1 MLTVNNFWRK
11 LMTMRRYRVT
21 DREAPEVHTVEKIGR
36 TQALTPEGFLLCS
49 DVPIKRTGEM
59 RYGPGE
65 TPIKVGDDGVA
76 YVTRDAEA
84 LFTDQAIASY
94 MGKPVVNDHPD
105 ADVTP
110 SNWKQLA
117 VGICLNPRRGVGD
130 AHDVMVAD
138 LLITDAATIR
148 DVRAGKREV
157 SAGYEADYEQ
167 LGSGRGRQTNIIG
180 NHIALVDK
188 GRCGPRCAIG
198 DHLPT
203 SLKEK
208 PMGIKT
214 RRRITDTALARVRR
228 IFQDAQA
235 EALEQL
241 GNSGQPE
248 GEGMD
253 DEGIS
258 NGDGG
263 DSDNDDNH
271 THIHIHSGESAAPAA
286 GAGAAPADDGTMTQD
301 DPIEARF
308 QAIESSLA
316 QIMQMLQGG
325 GEQAPAAE
333 APPPPTDETKDGVSG
348 AADLPGGGGDEMGD
362 IGADD
367 GKTADRAKTGD
378 SAALH
383 TSYQTLLSDAEV
395 LYPGFRLPTFD
406 SALPRAKTVDNM
418 CALRRQVLS
427 SAYITADGK
436 ALIDGVAGGANTDVA
451 KLTCDAAAV
460 IFRAAAGAKRLLN
473 NRTSVGDA
481 SKLPASFVQHQGS
494 SGGGG
499 IAAINAQN
507 KAYWEKQ
514 KQQRSTK

>member
-1 MLTVNNFWRK
+1 MLTTNNFWRK
-11 LMTMRRYRVT
+11 LMSMKRYRVI
-21 DREAPEVHTVEKIGR
+21 DRESPDVHTVEKLGL

-84 LFTDQAIASY
+84 LFTDQAVASY

-130 AHDVMVAD
+130 FHDVLVAD

-208 PMGIKT
+208 PMAGKT
-214 RRRITDTALARVRR
+214 RQRISDTAVERVRR
-228 IFQDAQA
+228 IFQDAQV

-241 GNSGQPE
+241 GNSGQPK

-253 DEGIS
+253 DEGIG
-258 NGDGG
+258 NGDDV
-263 DSDNDDNH
+263 DSGSDDNH
-271 THIHIHSGESAAPAA
+271 THIHIHSGDPSAPAA
-286 GAGAAPADDGTMTQD
+286 AAAPADDGTMTQD
-301 DPIEARF
+301 DPVEARF
-308 QAIESSLA
+308 AAIESSLA
-316 QIMQMLQGG
+316 QIMQMLQDG

-333 APPPPTDETKDGVSG
+333 APPTDETKDGVCG
-348 AADLPGGGGDEMGD
+348 AADLPGA
-362 IGADD
+362 GADD
-367 GKTADRAKTGD
+367 GKTADRAKVGD

-383 TSYQTLLSDAEV
+383 TSYQTLISDAEV

-436 ALIDGVAGGANTDVA
+436 ALIDGVAGGADTDVS

-473 NRTSVGDA
+473 NHTSVGDA
-481 SKLPASFVQHQGS
+481 SKLPAAIVQHQGS